1 MNESSDNGV
10 FVDLG
15 DENDIT
21 AEEAREMECAEAKP
35 KETEKPKPEKTPM
48 VILDAQHF
56 MEEVGKL
63 VGQIPEGKT
72 LEGFYNYFYSAMK
85 AKFIESMGKRTNGC
99 ICGSDRDVVEWVQK
113 YFSPDVKEGDLV
125 PEPTFGKV
133 AIRRPPAPKPKKAPT
148 PEEIARKAAA
158 DAEKAKRK
166 AEKEKKEQL
175 KKAWAQQSFDFFER
189 YGV

>member
-1 MNESSDNGV
+1 MNENVSNANETPDYTDV
-10 FVDLG
+10 G
-15 DENDIT
+15 DMNDIT
-21 AEEAREMECAEAKP
+21 PEEAEETAGKAE
-35 KETEKPKPEKTPM
+35 EKPKREKTPM

-63 VGQIPEGKT
+63 VGQVPEGKT

-85 AKFIESMGKRTNGC
+85 AKFLESMGKRTNGC

-113 YFSPDVKEGDLV
+113 YFSDDVKEGETV
-125 PEPTFGKV
+125 PEPKFDKV
-133 AIRRPPAPKPKKAPT
+133 AVRKPSAPKPKKTPT
-148 PEEIARKAAA
+148 PDEIAKKAAA

-166 AEKEKKEQL
+166 AEKEKKAAL
-175 KKAWAQQSFDFFER
+175 KKAWEQQSFDFFSR